1 MLNFD
6 LQINLR
12 FAVIGQLVAYT
23 PDAVT
28 AQNLISG
35 LQTAIRLSEL
45 VHAKYCLHYWCVA
58 KLLNANICVSVA
70 DPLLSYEHAAG
81 VAHRVSRELYT
92 ALSMLSKQVS
102 RI

>member
-1 MLNFD
+1 MR
-6 LQINLR
+6 INLR

-45 VHAKYCLHYWCVA
+45 FELDHAKNCVHYWYVA
-58 KLLNANICVSVA
+58 KLLNANICVSVDSHYCDSASQSVLA
-70 DPLLSYEHAAG
+70 DS
-81 VAHRVSRELYT
+81 
-92 ALSMLSKQVS
+92 QD
-102 RI
+102 

>member
-6 LQINLR
+6 VRINLR

-28 AQNLISG
+28 AQNLISR
-35 LQTAIRLSEL
+35 LQTAIRLFELSEL

-58 KLLNANICVSVA
+58 KLLNANICVSVT
-70 DPLLSYEHAAG
+70 DPLHIRAVGNAALNIN
-81 VAHRVSRELYT
+81 SICIYL
-92 ALSMLSKQVS
+92 LL
-102 RI
+102 

>member
-1 MLNFD
+1 MLKFD
-6 LQINLR
+6 MRINLR

-45 VHAKYCLHYWCVA
+45 SELVHTYCLHYWCVA
-58 KLLNANICVSVA
+58 KLPNANICVSVA
-70 DPLLSYEHAAG
+70 DP
-81 VAHRVSRELYT
+81 
-92 ALSMLSKQVS
+92 
-102 RI
+102 